1 MKNYIIQ
8 QIKDIESRENEKTLF
23 GRGMTTE
30 EQIDRMM
37 EDEREREPFED
48 QIFEHENGTI

>member
-1 MKNYIIQ
+1 MKSALLQ
-8 QIKDIESRENEKTLF
+8 KIKDIESRENGKTLF